1 MRPYSEAFPLKVL
14 VNNRAVGPLKGGAL
28 AAVTRVTEPLK
39 EEDSV
44 EP

>member
-14 VNNRAVGPLKGGAL
+14 VNDRTAGPLKAGAP
-28 AAVTRVTEPLK
+28 AAVTKVTEPLK